1 MEGGE
6 QEAVEARHRAER
18 EELQDKVMQ
27 LKNSVS
33 KGDKK
38 KKKEINTEIAKLEGD
53 MNERHSAELM
63 DLMLNAVTIG
73 ESEDV
78 QEEKETIQD
87 NKNEPEV
94 KALRVSKAQKRRDK
108 KVEKAKQRVADIEA
122 QDEANLEGARH
133 LEQERITGL
142 LAARGLVGREVP
154 SDGDCM
160 FAAVAHQLGE
170 EGAGTTVAALRRG
183 AAEELRRGREAYWPF
198 LSNPRTGEMLSD
210 GEYSAYCTAMADT
223 PAWGGQVEL
232 RALATL
238 LHRPLAVIQAEG
250 QEEVVVGEEEQGAP
264 ITLSYHRHIFGL
276 GEHYNSVT
284 KL

>member
-1 MEGGE
+1 
-6 QEAVEARHRAER
+6 
-18 EELQDKVMQ
+18 
-27 LKNSVS
+27 
-33 KGDKK
+33 
-38 KKKEINTEIAKLEGD
+38 

-63 DLMLNAVTIG
+63 DLMLNAISIG

-94 KALRVSKAQKRRDK
+94 KELRVSKAQKRRDK
-108 KVEKAKQRVADIEA
+108 KVEKVKQRVADIEA

-142 LAARGLVGREVP
+142 LGVRGLVGREVP

-183 AAEELRRGREAYWPF
+183 TAEELRRGREAYWPF